1 MSLLVI
7 CEILGHFV
15 ITLTANGKYSLN
27 YRKNL
32 PQVLQMQLSKKQTFF
47 SDFVAVFLRSKSNFE
62 NFEKYMSLMG
72 HVLPIFPTTEDVVR

>member
-7 CEILGHFV
+7 CETVGHFV
-15 ITLTANGKYSLN
+15 ITLTANGKYSLH

-47 SDFVAVFLRSKSNFE
+47 LTLLLYF
-62 NFEKYMSLMG
+62 
-72 HVLPIFPTTEDVVR
+72 